1 MVRDFCL
8 SQSKI
13 VVKTVKGS
21 IEYVPN
27 VINVSLVSGLLYIQI
42 LFFLILILRDAL
54 CSEIIYQIKYSHKML
69 STKKTHFSFHQI
81 LAFATVVNLVQ
92 LDSVLLLPPQGFRPK
107 SEIPRMYPSS
117 SRG

>member
-1 MVRDFCL
+1 
-8 SQSKI
+8 
-13 VVKTVKGS
+13 
-21 IEYVPN
+21 
-27 VINVSLVSGLLYIQI
+27 
-42 LFFLILILRDAL
+42 
-54 CSEIIYQIKYSHKML
+54 ML
-69 STKKTHFSFHQI
+69 STEKTHFSFHQI

>member
-1 MVRDFCL
+1 MGGIY
-8 SQSKI
+8 S
-13 VVKTVKGS
+13 S
-21 IEYVPN
+21 IQLTQTPGK
-27 VINVSLVSGLLYIQI
+27 LVSQGVDELQI
-42 LFFLILILRDAL
+42 ESFFKFFLNSLFLILILQDAL
-54 CSEIIYQIKYSHKML
+54 CSEIIYQIKYSNKML

-92 LDSVLLLPPQGFRPK
+92 LDSVLLLPPQGFRTK